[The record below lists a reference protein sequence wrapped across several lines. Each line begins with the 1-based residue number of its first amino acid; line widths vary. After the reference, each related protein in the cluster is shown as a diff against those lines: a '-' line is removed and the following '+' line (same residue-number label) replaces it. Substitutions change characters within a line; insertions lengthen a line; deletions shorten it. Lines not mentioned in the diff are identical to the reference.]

1 MSKKIY
7 GVTVGTPMSPAAI
20 AEKLKPVKTV
30 NGVAPDGNGNV
41 ELDVGSDIVVVDNLG
56 SGDSN
61 AALSARMGGVLK
73 TKIEDDVSA
82 LNAQLQPQINQRVKT
97 VNGVAPDEN
106 GNVNVEGGSGGG
118 IAVETD
124 PTVPAWAKQP
134 KKPTYTASEVGA
146 LPASTVIPTVPTV
159 DSALSA
165 TSTNPIQ
172 NKAVAQKF
180 SSLEADVD
188 RLEGAIPT
196 DTYINTLIDA
206 KLGVIENGTY

>member
-7 GVTVGTPMSPAAI
+7 GVTVGTPMSPATI
-20 AEKLKPVKTV
+20 AEKLKP
-30 NGVAPDGNGNV
+30 
-41 ELDVGSDIVVVDNLG
+41 
-56 SGDSN
+56 
-61 AALSARMGGVLK
+61 
-73 TKIEDDVSA
+73 
-82 LNAQLQPQINQRVKT
+82 VKT

-106 GNVNVEGGSGGG
+106 GNVNVEGGGGGGG

-146 LPASTVIPTVPTV
+146 LPASTVIPTVPTKVSAFQNDAGYLTQHQDLSGYTKKSDV
-159 DSALSA
+159 DSTLSA

-188 RLEGAIPT
+188 RIEGAIPT